1 LQVVSAKDKKTLH
14 KFIREHTHPDTEAI
28 YTDDW
33 PSYSGIADKNTKH
46 EVVNHSLDE
55 WRRDDVHTNS
65 IENIW
70 SLLKRSIMGSYHKI
84 SLKHLNA
91 YLDELEW
98 RFNNRDNPYLFNET
112 LGKLIGSK
120 NLEYKELVATNKS

>member
-1 LQVVSAKDKKTLH
+1 MTGHLIGDYIL
-14 KFIREHTHPDTEAI
+14 DT
-28 YTDDW
+28 TDDW
-33 PSYSGIADKNTKH
+33 PSYQGIADKNTRH
-46 EVVNHSLDE
+46 EVVNHSLEE
-55 WRRDDVHTNS
+55 WKRGDIHTNS

-84 SLKHLNA
+84 SMKHLDA

-112 LGKLIGSK
+112 LLKLVNSQ
-120 NLEYKELVATNKS
+120 NLEYKVLTTANHAQSTPQ